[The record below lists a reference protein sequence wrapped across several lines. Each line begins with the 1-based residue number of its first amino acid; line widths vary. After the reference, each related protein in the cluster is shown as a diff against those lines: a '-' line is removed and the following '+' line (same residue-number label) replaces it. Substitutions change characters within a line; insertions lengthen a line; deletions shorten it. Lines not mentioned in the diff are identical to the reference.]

1 MRVLSSGTCAKSRR
15 YEMARMFHR
24 RLALPLSA
32 IVLITVALT
41 APPSNMVLLP
51 PATLFVIVSVG
62 LASLILLMPGAIPG
76 LRTSGALVRV
86 LPSRHRDEAL
96 TSAAGACADAF
107 DEPNGSTAAADALD
121 LVRMDDDG
129 AGR

>member
-1 MRVLSSGTCAKSRR
+1 
-15 YEMARMFHR
+15 MAHMFHR

-41 APPSNMVLLP
+41 APPPNIVLLP

-62 LASLILLMPGAIPG
+62 LASLILFMPGAISG
-76 LRTSGALVRV
+76 LRTSGSLIRV
-86 LPSRHRDEAL
+86 LPSRHRDQA
-96 TSAAGACADAF
+96 TAAITIAAGTCVGAL
-107 DEPNGSTAAADALD
+107 DEPNGSVAAADALD

-129 AGR
+129 GWQMTRPPA